1 MTFTKFHRTHSLSTL
16 QIFCF
21 SLSLLG
27 VISVSQ
33 AQNQGQPQP
42 QPRTQAQPQPQ
53 PQPAI
58 AALPT
63 QTSLTRLENLG
74 SQIFKDKA
82 LSEPRGTSCNDC
94 HLASSGFA
102 GNNGSRIGVAQGST
116 PQSIGGR
123 NAMSNAYTSFTP
135 KFQFRVTAEDVD
147 PVGGFFWDGREDTAE
162 LQALGPLLNKLEM
175 NNKDAA
181 SVVRKIAT
189 APYAQMF
196 KDEFGSQIFNNP
208 TLAFQKIGVAIAAFE
223 RSSALQPFSSKYDQF
238 IQGKT
243 KFTPQESNG
252 MKVFMDVNKGNC
264 ASCHLMNPNS
274 AKPSDSMFTDF
285 AFYATGI
292 PRNMAIPRNAN
303 PSFFDLGLCGPDRT
317 KPALTSNVPANISIE
332 KFCGTFRMTSLRN
345 TAERKAWM
353 HNGFFK
359 DLRDVVSFYATRNS
373 DPKRWYGP
381 KATPNDLPAAYVGNI
396 INDRVPF
403 NRPAS
408 AGPAL
413 TEREIDDVVVFLK
426 TLSDAQA
433 QPQGQGQPP
442 LVGVRNNP
450 FGN

>member
-1 MTFTKFHRTHSLSTL
+1 MTFTKLSRTHSLLTL
-16 QIFCF
+16 RFF
-21 SLSLLG
+21 LSLSLLG
-27 VISVSQ
+27 IASSS
-33 AQNQGQPQP
+33 
-42 QPRTQAQPQPQ
+42 QAQPQPQ
-53 PQPAI
+53 PQPQPPVTAP
-58 AALPT
+58 AK
-63 QTSLTRLENLG
+63 LTRLENLG
-74 SQIFKDKA
+74 SQIFKDKS

-94 HLASSGFA
+94 HLVSSGFA

-123 NAMSNAYTSFTP
+123 NAMSNAYTSFIP
-135 KFQFRVTAEDVD
+135 KFQFRVTGEDVD
-147 PVGGFFWDGREDTAE
+147 PVGGLFWDGRADTAE
-162 LQALGPLLNKLEM
+162 LQALGPLLNALEM

-181 SVVRKIAT
+181 SVVRKITA

-223 RSSALQPFSSKYDQF
+223 KTSALQPFSSKYDQF

-243 KFTPQESNG
+243 KFTSQESNG

-274 AKPSDSMFTDF
+274 SKPSDSLFTDF

-303 PSFFDLGLCGPDRT
+303 PSFFDLGLCGPNRA
-317 KPALTSNVPANISIE
+317 KPALTSNVPANINIE

-381 KATPNDLPAAYVGNI
+381 KGVANDLPYAYIGNI

-403 NRPAS
+403 NHPAS
-408 AGPAL
+408 AGSAL
-413 TEREIDDVVVFLK
+413 TEREIDDVVAFLK
-426 TLSDAQA
+426 TLSDSPIR
-433 QPQGQGQPP
+433 PQGPAQSPMM
-442 LVGVRNNP
+442 GVLNNP

>member
-1 MTFTKFHRTHSLSTL
+1 MTFTKFSRTHSFSALRV
-16 QIFCF
+16 FCF
-21 SLSLLG
+21 SISLLG
-27 VISVSQ
+27 GLSVSQ
-33 AQNQGQPQP
+33 AQNQGQP
-42 QPRTQAQPQPQ
+42 RPQPQ
-53 PQPAI
+53 PQIQPAI
-58 AALPT
+58 APPAPAIAPT
-63 QTSLTRLENLG
+63 SFTRLENLG
-74 SQIFKDKA
+74 SQIFKDQA

-102 GNNGSRIGVAQGST
+102 SNNGSRIGVAQGST

-147 PVGGFFWDGREDTAE
+147 PVGGFFWDGRADTAE

-181 SVVRKIAT
+181 SVIRKIAA
-189 APYAQMF
+189 APYAQLF

-274 AKPSDSMFTDF
+274 SKPSDSLFTDF

-381 KATPNDLPAAYVGNI
+381 KATPNDLPTAYVGNI

-403 NRPAS
+403 NRQAT

-413 TEREIDDVVVFLK
+413 KEREIDDVVAFLK

>member
-1 MTFTKFHRTHSLSTL
+1 M
-16 QIFCF
+16 
-21 SLSLLG
+21 SLLG
-27 VISVSQ
+27 MAALV
-33 AQNQGQPQP
+33 N
-42 QPRTQAQPQPQ
+42 AQPAQPN
-53 PQPAI
+53 PPPAN
-58 AALPT
+58 LN
-63 QTSLTRLENLG
+63 RLENLG

-94 HLASSGFA
+94 HQGTSGFA
-102 GNNGSRIGVAQGST
+102 GNNGSRIGVAQGSK

-123 NAMSNAYTSFTP
+123 NAMSNAYTSFIP
-135 KFQFRVTAEDVD
+135 KFQFRVTGEDVD
-147 PVGGFFWDGREDTAE
+147 PVGGFFWDGRADTAE
-162 LQALGPLLNKLEM
+162 QQALGPLLNSLEM

-189 APYAQMF
+189 SPYAQLF
-196 KDEFGSQIFNNP
+196 KDEFGSQIFTNP
-208 TLAFQKIGVAIAAFE
+208 SLAFQKIGVAIAAFE
-223 RSSALQPFSSKYDQF
+223 RTSALQPFSSKYDQY
-238 IQGKT
+238 IQGKA
-243 KFTPQESNG
+243 KFTPQEANG
-252 MKVFMDVNKGNC
+252 MKLFMDVNKGNC

-274 AKPSDSMFTDF
+274 AKPSDSLFTDF

-317 KPALTSNVPANISIE
+317 KPALTSNVPANISID

-381 KATPNDLPAAYVGNI
+381 QGVPNDLPSAYVGNI
-396 INDRVPF
+396 ISDRAPF
-403 NRPAS
+403 NRPAA

-413 TEREIDDVVVFLK
+413 TPKEIDDVLAFLK
-426 TLSDAQA
+426 TLSDAPA
-433 QPQGQGQPP
+433 QPQGPALPP
-442 LVGVRNNP
+442 LVGARNNP

>member
-1 MTFTKFHRTHSLSTL
+1 MSAL
-16 QIFCF
+16 
-21 SLSLLG
+21 
-27 VISVSQ
+27 V
-33 AQNQGQPQP
+33 N
-42 QPRTQAQPQPQ
+42 AQPAQPT
-53 PQPAI
+53 PPPAN
-58 AALPT
+58 L
-63 QTSLTRLENLG
+63 SRLENLG

-94 HLASSGFA
+94 HQGTSGFA

-123 NAMSNAYTSFTP
+123 NAMSNAYTSFVP
-135 KFQFRVTAEDVD
+135 KFQFRVAGEDVD
-147 PVGGFFWDGREDTAE
+147 PVGGFFWDGRADTAE
-162 LQALGPLLNKLEM
+162 QQALGPLLNALEM

-189 APYAQMF
+189 SPYAQLF
-196 KDEFGSQIFNNP
+196 KDEFGSQIFTNP
-208 TLAFQKIGVAIAAFE
+208 SLAFQKIGVAIAAFE
-223 RSSALQPFSSKYDQF
+223 RTSALQPFSSKYDQY
-238 IQGKT
+238 IQGKA
-243 KFTPQESNG
+243 KFTPQEANG
-252 MKVFMDVNKGNC
+252 MKLFMDVNKGNC

-274 AKPSDSMFTDF
+274 AKPSDSLFTDF

-303 PSFFDLGLCGPDRT
+303 PSFFDLGLCGPERT
-317 KPALTSNVPANISIE
+317 KPALTSNVPANISID

-381 KATPNDLPAAYVGNI
+381 QGIPNDLPSAYVGNI
-396 INDRVPF
+396 IKDRVPF
-403 NRPAS
+403 NRPAT

-413 TEREIDDVVVFLK
+413 NPKEIDDVLAFLK
-426 TLSDAQA
+426 TLSDAPA
-433 QPQGQGQPP
+433 LPQGPVQPP
-442 LVGVRNNP
+442 LVGARNNP

>member
-1 MTFTKFHRTHSLSTL
+1 MTFTKFSRTHSFSALRV
-16 QIFCF
+16 FCF
-21 SLSLLG
+21 SISLLG
-27 VISVSQ
+27 GLSVSQ
-33 AQNQGQPQP
+33 AQNQGQP
-42 QPRTQAQPQPQ
+42 RPQPQ
-53 PQPAI
+53 PQIQPAI
-58 AALPT
+58 APPAPAIAPT
-63 QTSLTRLENLG
+63 SFTRLENLG
-74 SQIFKDKA
+74 SQIFKDQA

-102 GNNGSRIGVAQGST
+102 SNNGSRIGVAQGST

-147 PVGGFFWDGREDTAE
+147 PVGGFFWDGRADTAE

-181 SVVRKIAT
+181 SVIRKIAA
-189 APYAQMF
+189 APYAQLF

-274 AKPSDSMFTDF
+274 SKPSDSLFTDF

-381 KATPNDLPAAYVGNI
+381 KATPNDLPTAYVGNI

-413 TEREIDDVVVFLK
+413 KEREIDDVVAFLK

-433 QPQGQGQPP
+433 QPQGQPP

>member
-1 MTFTKFHRTHSLSTL
+1 MTFTKFSRTHSFSALRV
-16 QIFCF
+16 FCF
-21 SLSLLG
+21 SISLLG
-27 VISVSQ
+27 GLSVSQ
-33 AQNQGQPQP
+33 AQNQGQP
-42 QPRTQAQPQPQ
+42 RLQPQPQ
-53 PQPAI
+53 IQAAI
-58 AALPT
+58 ASPAPATAPT
-63 QTSLTRLENLG
+63 SFTRLENLG
-74 SQIFKDKA
+74 SQIFKDQA

-102 GNNGSRIGVAQGST
+102 SNNGSRIGVAQGST
-116 PQSIGGR
+116 PKSIGGR
-123 NAMSNAYTSFTP
+123 NAMSNAYTSFIP
-135 KFQFRVTAEDVD
+135 KFQFRVTGEDVD
-147 PVGGFFWDGREDTAE
+147 PVGGFFWDGRADTSE
-162 LQALGPLLNKLEM
+162 LQALGPLLNALEM

-181 SVVRKIAT
+181 SVVRKIAA

-208 TLAFQKIGVAIAAFE
+208 TVAFQKIGLAIAAFE
-223 RSSALQPFSSKYDQF
+223 KSSALQPFSSKYDQF
-238 IQGKT
+238 IQGKA

-274 AKPSDSMFTDF
+274 TKPSDSLFTDF

-413 TEREIDDVVVFLK
+413 TEKEIDDVVAFLK

-433 QPQGQGQPP
+433 QPQGPAQAP
-442 LVGVRNNP
+442 LLGVRNNP

>member
-1 MTFTKFHRTHSLSTL
+1 MVAL
-16 QIFCF
+16 
-21 SLSLLG
+21 
-27 VISVSQ
+27 V
-33 AQNQGQPQP
+33 N
-42 QPRTQAQPQPQ
+42 AQPAQPT
-53 PQPAI
+53 PPPAN
-58 AALPT
+58 L
-63 QTSLTRLENLG
+63 SRLENLG

-94 HLASSGFA
+94 HQGTSGFA

-123 NAMSNAYTSFTP
+123 NAMSNAYTSFIP
-135 KFQFRVTAEDVD
+135 KFQFRVTGEDVD
-147 PVGGFFWDGREDTAE
+147 PVGGFFWDGRADTAE
-162 LQALGPLLNKLEM
+162 QQALGPLLNSLEM

-189 APYAQMF
+189 SPYAQLF
-196 KDEFGSQIFNNP
+196 KDEFGSQIFTNP
-208 TLAFQKIGVAIAAFE
+208 NLAFQKIGVAIAAFE
-223 RSSALQPFSSKYDQF
+223 RTSALQPFSSKYDQY
-238 IQGKT
+238 IQGKA

-252 MKVFMDVNKGNC
+252 MKLFMDVNKGNC

-274 AKPSDSMFTDF
+274 AKPSDSLFTDF

-317 KPALTSNVPANISIE
+317 KPALTSNVPANISID

-381 KATPNDLPAAYVGNI
+381 QGVPNDLPSAYVGNI
-396 INDRVPF
+396 ISDRAPF
-403 NRPAS
+403 NRPAT
-408 AGPAL
+408 AGTAL
-413 TEREIDDVVVFLK
+413 TPKEIDDVVAFLK
-426 TLSDAQA
+426 TLSDAPA
-433 QPQGQGQPP
+433 LPQGPVQQP
-442 LVGVRNNP
+442 LVGARNNP

>member
-1 MTFTKFHRTHSLSTL
+1 MTFTKFSRTHSFSALRV
-16 QIFCF
+16 FCF
-21 SLSLLG
+21 SISLLG
-27 VISVSQ
+27 GLSVAQ
-33 AQNQGQPQP
+33 AQNQGQPRQ
-42 QPRTQAQPQPQ
+42 QPQPQ
-53 PQPAI
+53 PQIQAAVTPPAP
-58 AALPT
+58 A
-63 QTSLTRLENLG
+63 TSPISFTRLENLG
-74 SQIFKDKA
+74 SQIFKDQA

-94 HLASSGFA
+94 HMASSGFA

-116 PQSIGGR
+116 PQAIGGR

-181 SVVRKIAT
+181 SVVRKIAA

-208 TLAFQKIGVAIAAFE
+208 TVAFQKIGLAIAAFE
-223 RSSALQPFSSKYDQF
+223 RSAALQPFSSKYDQF
-238 IQGKT
+238 IQGKA

-274 AKPSDSMFTDF
+274 SKPSDSLFTDF

-353 HNGFFK
+353 HNGFFT

-413 TEREIDDVVVFLK
+413 TEREIDDVVAFLK
-426 TLSDAQA
+426 TLSDAQTQA
-433 QPQGQGQPP
+433 QGQGQPP
-442 LVGVRNNP
+442 LVGARNNP

>member
-1 MTFTKFHRTHSLSTL
+1 MTFTHFSSALPIPMLRTFCLGLTLFSIASLSH
-16 QIFCF
+16 
-21 SLSLLG
+21 
-27 VISVSQ
+27 
-33 AQNQGQPQP
+33 AQGQS
-42 QPRTQAQPQPQ
+42 
-53 PQPAI
+53 PAPST
-58 AALPT
+58 APL
-63 QTSLTRLENLG
+63 SRLENLG
-74 SQIFKDKA
+74 SQIFKDQA

-116 PQSIGGR
+116 PQAIGGR

-147 PVGGFFWDGREDTAE
+147 PVGGFFWDGRSDTVE

-181 SVVRKIAT
+181 SVVRKIAS

-208 TLAFQKIGVAIAAFE
+208 SLAFQKIGVAIAAFE
-223 RSSALQPFSSKYDQF
+223 RTSALQPFSSKYDQF
-238 IQGKT
+238 IQGKA
-243 KFTPQESNG
+243 KFTPQETNG
-252 MKVFMDVNKGNC
+252 MKVFMDANKGNC
-264 ASCHLMNPNS
+264 ASCHTMNPS
-274 AKPSDSMFTDF
+274 SPKPSDSMFTDF

-303 PSFFDLGLCGPDRT
+303 PSFYDLGLCGPDRT

-381 KATPNDLPAAYVGNI
+381 KGIPNDLPSAYVGNI
-396 INDRVPF
+396 VSDRVPF

-413 TEREIDDVVVFLK
+413 TEREIDDVLAFLK
-426 TLSDAQA
+426 TLSDAPA
-433 QPQGQGQPP
+433 QPQGPEVPP
-442 LVGVRNNP
+442 LVGVKNNP
-450 FGN
+450 FGR

>member
-1 MTFTKFHRTHSLSTL
+1 MTFTKFSRTHSFSALRV
-16 QIFCF
+16 FCF
-21 SLSLLG
+21 SISLLG
-27 VISVSQ
+27 CLSVSQ
-33 AQNQGQPQP
+33 AQNQGQP
-42 QPRTQAQPQPQ
+42 RPQPQ
-53 PQPAI
+53 PQIQPAI
-58 AALPT
+58 APPAPAIAPT
-63 QTSLTRLENLG
+63 SFTRLENLG
-74 SQIFKDKA
+74 SQIFKDQA

-102 GNNGSRIGVAQGST
+102 SNNGSRIGVAQGST

-147 PVGGFFWDGREDTAE
+147 PVGGFFWDGRADTAE

-181 SVVRKIAT
+181 SVIRKIAA
-189 APYAQMF
+189 APYAQLF

-274 AKPSDSMFTDF
+274 SKPSDSLFTDF

-381 KATPNDLPAAYVGNI
+381 KATPNDLPNAYVGNI

-408 AGPAL
+408 VGPAL
-413 TEREIDDVVVFLK
+413 TEREIDDVVAFLK

-433 QPQGQGQPP
+433 QPQGQPP

>member
-1 MTFTKFHRTHSLSTL
+1 MVGLS
-16 QIFCF
+16 
-21 SLSLLG
+21 G
-27 VISVSQ
+27 AQ
-33 AQNQGQPQP
+33 AQNLAPQQP
-42 QPRTQAQPQPQ
+42 
-53 PQPAI
+53 PAT
-58 AALPT
+58 APLLSVTPAP
-63 QTSLTRLENLG
+63 SLTRLENLG

-94 HLASSGFA
+94 HQATSGFA

-123 NAMSNAYTSFTP
+123 NAMSNAYTAFIP
-135 KFQFRVTAEDVD
+135 KFQFRVTGGDVD
-147 PVGGFFWDGREDTAE
+147 PVGGFFWDGRADTAE
-162 LQALGPLLNKLEM
+162 LQALGPLLNALEM

-181 SVVRKIAT
+181 SVVRKIA
-189 APYAQMF
+189 ASPYAQLF

-208 TLAFQKIGVAIAAFE
+208 TVAFQKIGVAIAAFE
-223 RSSALQPFSSKYDQF
+223 RTSALQPFSSKYDQF

-243 KFTPQESNG
+243 KFTPQEANG

-274 AKPSDSMFTDF
+274 SKPSDSLFTDF

-381 KATPNDLPAAYVGNI
+381 KGVANDLPAAYLGNI
-396 INDRVPF
+396 INDRAPF

-413 TEREIDDVVVFLK
+413 NDREIDDVVAFLK
-426 TLSDAQA
+426 TLSDAPA
-433 QPQGQGQPP
+433 QPPAPALPP

>member
-1 MTFTKFHRTHSLSTL
+1 MAFKTFLKRYSFSTFR
-16 QIFCF
+16 IYCV

-27 VISVSQ
+27 SIPVAQ
-33 AQNQGQPQP
+33 AQNQVQP
-42 QPRTQAQPQPQ
+42 QPRIQAQLQ

-58 AALPT
+58 APVSPLPV
-63 QTSLTRLENLG
+63 QTNFTRLENLG
-74 SQIFKDKA
+74 SQIFKDRA

-94 HLASSGFA
+94 HMASSGFA

-116 PQSIGGR
+116 PRSIGGR
-123 NAMSNAYTSFTP
+123 NAMSNAYISFTP
-135 KFQFRVTAEDVD
+135 KFHFRVTGEDID
-147 PVGGFFWDGREDTAE
+147 PVGGLFWDGRSDAAE
-162 LQALGPLLNKLEM
+162 LQALDPLLNPLEL
-175 NNKDAA
+175 NNKDIP
-181 SVVRKIAT
+181 SVVRKIAA

-208 TLAFQKIGVAIAAFE
+208 SLAFAKIGVAIAAFE
-223 RSSALQPFSSKYDQF
+223 KSSSLQPFNSKYDQF
-238 IQGKT
+238 IQGKSRLT
-243 KFTPQESNG
+243 VQESNG

-274 AKPSDSMFTDF
+274 SKPSDSLFTDF

-303 PSFFDLGLCGPDRT
+303 PSFFDLGLCGPDRA
-317 KPALTSNVPANISIE
+317 KPALTSNVPHDVSIE
-332 KFCGTFRMTSLRN
+332 QFCGTFRMTSLRN

-381 KATPNDLPAAYVGNI
+381 KGVPNDLPTAYLGNI
-396 INDRVPF
+396 ISDRVPF

-413 TEREIDDVVVFLK
+413 TEREIDDVVAFLK
-426 TLSDAQA
+426 TLSDAPVQTPSPA
-433 QPQGQGQPP
+433 QPNLP
-442 LVGVRNNP
+442 GVRNNP

>member
-1 MTFTKFHRTHSLSTL
+1 MTFTKFSRTHSLSTL
-16 QIFCF
+16 RIFCL
-21 SLSLLG
+21 SLSLFAIAPL
-27 VISVSQ
+27 SQ
-33 AQNQGQPQP
+33 AQQ
-42 QPRTQAQPQPQ
+42 QA
-53 PQPAI
+53 PAP
-58 AALPT
+58 ANLN
-63 QTSLTRLENLG
+63 RLENLG
-74 SQIFKDKA
+74 SQIFKDQA

-116 PQSIGGR
+116 PKSIGGR
-123 NAMSNAYTSFTP
+123 NAMSNAYTSFIP
-135 KFQFRVTAEDVD
+135 KFQFRVTGEDVD
-147 PVGGFFWDGREDTAE
+147 PVGGFFWDGRADTAE
-162 LQALGPLLNKLEM
+162 LQALGPLLNALEM

-181 SVVRKIAT
+181 SVVRKIAA

-208 TLAFQKIGVAIAAFE
+208 SLAFQKIGVAIAAFE
-223 RSSALQPFSSKYDQF
+223 RTSALQPFSSKYDQF
-238 IQGKT
+238 IQGKA
-243 KFTPQESNG
+243 KLTPQESNG

-274 AKPSDSMFTDF
+274 SKPSDSLFTDF

-381 KATPNDLPAAYVGNI
+381 KATPNDLPVAYLGNI
-396 INDRVPF
+396 IKDRVPF

-413 TEREIDDVVVFLK
+413 TEREIDDVVAFLK

-433 QPQGQGQPP
+433 QPQGQGQLP